1 MAHAPKHPH
10 NPCLL
15 GENEEKVVAG
25 HWELL
30 RRNKEFR
37 ALSARWLK
45 SEEFRC
51 SHALSPN
58 YHDMQNHTPRCA
70 WDWMLTAAQRVRLA
84 KFQIEKL
91 HWLFDND
98 FNFGPI
104 ICRENFPAA
113 AVTGKNWRKF
123 LWVEPLP
130 NPPLPITVNQSWNRT
145 PDLFKQ
151 QFRLAYASANEFGE
165 INARFQE
172 HGNILAR
179 AASRLAAG
187 DPLNEIS
194 VIADYLFALG
204 KELRDLAEFSK
215 VFKIPNGR
223 CSEKRFK
230 SFLGQIHDS
239 FKASNL
245 LLPTKTYD
253 THESYLGTT
262 EDWLWFLE
270 AECLGLDIRKSAD
283 CYKLAEIYSGKL
295 RQRAMRGQAPRR
307 AKAHG
312 HTGSKFSSKVIK
324 NRRIVVKRHVLTIDK
339 GFARPIHGLH
349 LSRVRV
355 LPERAFFASGD
366 TSGVGF

>member
-1 MAHAPKHPH
+1 MAYTPKHPH

-45 SEEFRC
+45 SEVFRR

-104 ICRENFPAA
+104 ICCENFPAA
-113 AVTGKNWRKF
+113 AVTGKNWRGYLK
-123 LWVEPLP
+123 VESLP
-130 NPPLPITVNQSWNRT
+130 NPPPPITVDQSWNCT

-151 QFRLAYASANEFGE
+151 QFRLAYASTNEFGE

-172 HGNILAR
+172 HGKSLAR

-194 VIADYLFALG
+194 VIANYLFTLG
-204 KELRDLAEFSK
+204 SELRNLAEFFK
-215 VFKIPNGR
+215 VFKIPKCR

-253 THESYLGTT
+253 THESYQGTD

-270 AECLGLDIRKSAD
+270 AERLGLDIRKSAD

-295 RQRAMRGQAPRR
+295 RQRAMRGQAPRC

-312 HTGSKFSSKVIK
+312 HTGSKFSSEVIK
-324 NRRIVVKRHVLTIDK
+324 NRRSTVKRHVLTIENW
-339 GFARPIHGLH
+339 I
-349 LSRVRV
+349 
-355 LPERAFFASGD
+355 RAAYPRQTLEPGATAS
-366 TSGVGF
+366 

>member
-1 MAHAPKHPH
+1 MSHGLRAETVSGTYDPNCEVTNAKS
-10 NPCLL
+10 
-15 GENEEKVVAG
+15 VVAG

-45 SEEFRC
+45 SEVFRR

-84 KFQIEKL
+84 EFQIENL

-104 ICRENFPAA
+104 ICRENFPPAK
-113 AVTGKNWRKF
+113 VTKKNWRKF
-123 LWVEPLP
+123 LRVEPLP
-130 NPPLPITVNQSWNRT
+130 DAPPPITVGQSWNCT

-165 INARFQE
+165 INARLQE

-179 AASRLAAG
+179 AASKLAAG
-187 DPLNEIS
+187 DPLKEIS

-204 KELRDLAEFSK
+204 SELRDLAEFSK
-215 VFKIPNGR
+215 VFNIPKCR
-223 CSEKRFK
+223 YSEKRFK

-239 FKASNL
+239 FKTSNL
-245 LLPTKTYD
+245 LFPTKTYD
-253 THESYLGTT
+253 THESYQGTN
-262 EDWLWFLE
+262 EDWFWFLE
-270 AECLGLDIRKSAD
+270 AERLGLDIRKSAD

-295 RQRAMRGQAPRR
+295 RERAMRGQAPRR

-312 HTGSKFSSKVIK
+312 HTGSKFPSKVIK
-324 NRRIVVKRHVLTIDK
+324 NRRSVVKQHVRTIEKWILTAYPRQTP
-339 GFARPIHGLH
+339 GSGTT
-349 LSRVRV
+349 
-355 LPERAFFASGD
+355 AS
-366 TSGVGF
+366 

>member
-37 ALSARWLK
+37 ALSALWLK
-45 SEEFRC
+45 SEEFRR
-51 SHALSPN
+51 SHALSAN
-58 YHDMQNHTPRCA
+58 YHDRQNHTPRCA

-84 KFQIEKL
+84 KFQIENL

-104 ICRENFPAA
+104 VCRENFSPAGL
-113 AVTGKNWRKF
+113 TNHNWRDF
-123 LWVEPLP
+123 FRVEPLP
-130 NPPLPITVNQSWNRT
+130 NPPPPITVDNPWDCT
-145 PDLFKQ
+145 PGLFKK
-151 QFRLAYASANEFGE
+151 QFRLAYAPPNDFDEV
-165 INARFQE
+165 NARLQE
-172 HGNILAR
+172 LGNLLR
-179 AASRLAAG
+179 MAASKLAAG
-187 DPLNEIS
+187 DPLKETPI
-194 VIADYLFALG
+194 IAHYLFAFG
-204 KELRDLAEFSK
+204 SELRDLAEFSK
-215 VFKIPNGR
+215 MFKIPKRGY
-223 CSEKRFK
+223 SEKQFK
-230 SFLGQIHDS
+230 LFLGQIHDS

-245 LLPTKTYD
+245 LTPTKTFD
-253 THESYLGTT
+253 IHKSYQGTD

-270 AECLGLDIRKSAD
+270 AEHLGLDIRKSAD
-283 CYKLAEIYSGKL
+283 LAKLSERYCEDL

-324 NRRIVVKRHVLTIDK
+324 NRRSTVKWHVLTIEK
-339 GFARPIHGLH
+339 WIRAAYPRIT
-349 LSRVRV
+349 
-355 LPERAFFASGD
+355 PEPSASA
-366 TSGVGF
+366 S

>member
-1 MAHAPKHPH
+1 VSHGLHAETVSGSY
-10 NPCLL
+10 NPNCEATN
-15 GENEEKVVAG
+15 GEKVVAG

-45 SEEFRC
+45 SEEFRRF
-51 SHALSPN
+51 HALSPN

-84 KFQIEKL
+84 KFQIENL
-91 HWLFDND
+91 RWLLDDN

-104 ICRENFPAA
+104 ICRENFPPAK
-113 AVTGKNWRKF
+113 VTKKNWRKF
-123 LWVEPLP
+123 LQVEPLP
-130 NPPLPITVNQSWNRT
+130 NPPPPITVSQSWNCT

-151 QFRLAYASANEFGE
+151 QFRRAYASPNEFGE

-172 HGNILAR
+172 HGKFLAN
-179 AASRLAAG
+179 AASRLGAG
-187 DPLNEIS
+187 DPHNEAS
-194 VIADYLFALG
+194 VIADYLFTLG
-204 KELRDLAEFSK
+204 SELRDLAEFSK
-215 VFKIPNGR
+215 VFKIPKCR
-223 CSEKRFK
+223 YSEKRFK

-253 THESYLGTT
+253 THESYQGTT

-270 AECLGLDIRKSAD
+270 AERLDLDIRKSAD
-283 CYKLAEIYSGKL
+283 CYKLAEIYSEKL
-295 RQRAMRGQAPRR
+295 RQRAMRGKAPRR

-324 NRRIVVKRHVLTIDK
+324 NRRSVVKQHVRTIEKWILAAYPRQTPGPD
-339 GFARPIHGLH
+339 
-349 LSRVRV
+349 VT
-355 LPERAFFASGD
+355 AS
-366 TSGVGF
+366 

>member
-1 MAHAPKHPH
+1 MSGRY
-10 NPCLL
+10 NPNC
-15 GENEEKVVAG
+15 EAANEEKVVAG

-45 SEEFRC
+45 SEEFQRA
-51 SHALSPN
+51 HALSPH

-84 KFQIEKL
+84 KFQIERL
-91 HWLFDND
+91 HWLFDDD

-104 ICRENFPAA
+104 ICRENFSPA
-113 AVTGKNWRKF
+113 AVTKKNWRKF
-123 LWVEPLP
+123 LRVEPLP
-130 NPPLPITVNQSWNRT
+130 NPPTPITVDQSWNCT
-145 PDLFKQ
+145 PDQFKQ
-151 QFRLAYASANEFGE
+151 QFRLAYAPPNEFDE
-165 INARFQE
+165 INARLQE
-172 HGNILAR
+172 HGKSLAR

-187 DPLNEIS
+187 DPLKEIS

-204 KELRDLAEFSK
+204 KELRDLAEFFK
-215 VFKIPNGR
+215 VFKIPKCR
-223 CSEKRFK
+223 CSEKRFR

-245 LLPTKTYD
+245 LLPTKSFD
-253 THESYLGTT
+253 IHKSYHGTD

-270 AECLGLDIRKSAD
+270 AERLGLDIRKSAD
-283 CYKLAEIYSGKL
+283 CYKLAEIYSEKL
-295 RQRAMRGQAPRR
+295 RQRAIRGKAPRR

-324 NRRIVVKRHVLTIDK
+324 NRRSVVKQHVRTIEK
-339 GFARPIHGLH
+339 WILAAYPRQTPGPGTT
-349 LSRVRV
+349 
-355 LPERAFFASGD
+355 AS
-366 TSGVGF
+366 